1 MWHGPRQGKLHSH
14 MYMNTQFEALKQVH
28 IEFFQDAKLSNVL
41 MDIFSMNSHKL
52 FVKHVLKS
60 WFNAYQKLGKFSMIC
75 F

>member
-1 MWHGPRQGKLHSH
+1 

-41 MDIFSMNSHKL
+41 MDIFSMNSRKL

-60 WFNAYQKLGKFSMIC
+60 
-75 F
+75 